1 MEIFTA
7 FRGIVIYSIMYR
19 HDLLVTEGGGSYS
32 GELSSFPSSLG
43 NLECVTRAR
52 ITVTG
57 PRTVTRSLPN
67 EILRS
72 GTWVLAEVDVSG
84 VGLDAGISGLVVD
97 ADGGWSGF

>member
-1 MEIFTA
+1 MEIFTV
-7 FRGIVIYSIMYR
+7 FRGMVIYSILYR
-19 HDLLVTEGGGSYS
+19 HDLLVTGGGGSYA
-32 GELSSFPSSLG
+32 GELSSFPSSRG

-72 GTWVLAEVDVSG
+72 GGWVLAEVDVTGS
-84 VGLDAGISGLVVD
+84 GLDADISGLVVGVGD
-97 ADGGWSGF
+97 GWSGF

>member
-1 MEIFTA
+1 MEIFTV
-7 FRGIVIYSIMYR
+7 FRGMVIYSILYR
-19 HDLLVTEGGGSYS
+19 HDLLVTGGGGSYA
-32 GELSSFPSSLG
+32 GELSSFPSSRG

-72 GTWVLAEVDVSG
+72 GTWVLAEADVSG
-84 VGLDAGISGLVVD
+84 VGLKAGASGLVVD

>member
-1 MEIFTA
+1 
-7 FRGIVIYSIMYR
+7 MYR
-19 HDLLVTEGGGSYS
+19 HDLLVIEGGGSYS

-72 GTWVLAEVDVSG
+72 GGRVLAEVDVTGS
-84 VGLDAGISGLVVD
+84 GLDAGISGLVVGVGD
-97 ADGGWSGF
+97 GWSGF